1 MQEDKIQA
9 DKQEEGKTHFG
20 FKTVDLEEK
29 SAKVAEVF
37 HSVANKYDLMND
49 LMSFGIHRW
58 WKSVTI
64 SNSAVR
70 TGDKVLDLAGGTG
83 DLTASFS
90 KLVGKTGRVVL
101 TDINSSMLKVAKEKL
116 TNKGLV
122 GNIDYVEADAE
133 NLPFED
139 NSFNCATIA
148 FGLRNFT
155 DKQKALGEL
164 FRVLKPG
171 GKVMVLEFSKP
182 ESKLFSKVYDA
193 YSFAVLPKLGKLITK
208 DADSYEYLAE
218 SIRMHP
224 PQEEL
229 KSMFELAGFKNVVY
243 HNMTGGIVALHIG
256 IK

>member
-1 MQEDKIQA
+1 MQEDK
-9 DKQEEGKTHFG
+9 GKTHFG
-20 FKTVDLEEK
+20 FKSIDIEDK

-37 HSVANKYDLMND
+37 HSVANRYDLMND

-58 WKSVTI
+58 WKSLVI
-64 SNSAVR
+64 STSKVR
-70 TGDKVLDLAGGTG
+70 QGDIILDLAGGTG
-83 DLTASFS
+83 DLTAAFS
-90 KLVGKTGRVVL
+90 KLVGKNGKVVL
-101 TDINSSMLKVAKEKL
+101 TDINSSMLKVAKQKL

-122 GNIDYVEADAE
+122 GNIEYVEADAE

-139 NSFNCATIA
+139 NSFNCTSLA

-155 DKQKALGEL
+155 DKQKALGEIY
-164 FRVLKPG
+164 RVLKPG
-171 GKVMVLEFSKP
+171 GKLMVLEFSKP
-182 ESKLFSKVYDA
+182 ESSLFGKIYDA
-193 YSFAVLPKLGKLITK
+193 YSFSVLPRLGKLITK

-229 KSMFELAGFKNVVY
+229 RSMFELASFKEVVY

-256 IK
+256 VKQG